1 MMKVN
6 TNERWIDTA
15 EQALMLTEDDRA
27 NLKLLTTV
35 DLIVAHLG
43 ITDEQI
49 RMAYENRLRQEIK
62 QSASV
67 LTDLASEGEC

>member
-1 MMKVN
+1 MN

-62 QSASV
+62 HSASV

>member
-1 MMKVN
+1 MT

-15 EQALMLTEDDRA
+15 EQALMLNEDDRA

-67 LTDLASEGEC
+67 LTDLASKGEC

>member
-1 MMKVN
+1 MKMN

-67 LTDLASEGEC
+67 LTDLASEGEW